1 MSVIDEFSEQ
11 ITDAVVV
18 LYCSTVT
25 KREFEQSSMWKLV
38 EQRHYIDLCYMME
51 TEAVTLH
58 EWEGWMINDEVD
70 VTSELTSTFIYMYG
84 KFTHHWQYS

>member
-1 MSVIDEFSEQ
+1 MRFFSQCHTHKKGETFSRSTIGMSVIDEFSEQ

-58 EWEGWMINDEVD
+58 E
-70 VTSELTSTFIYMYG
+70 
-84 KFTHHWQYS
+84 